1 MYLMRHYAK
10 MEANILQISE
20 PDGIIVIWS
29 PFQKQHI
36 FTPIL
41 VWVLNS
47 ALKKNIC
54 KITSLTVQY
63 FHTIFFSVKH
73 HSVFPLLSGTSNK
86 IQFPFMKAL
95 SRFTSE

>member
-20 PDGIIVIWS
+20 PGGIIVIWS

-41 VWVLNS
+41 V
-47 ALKKNIC
+47 
-54 KITSLTVQY
+54 
-63 FHTIFFSVKH
+63 
-73 HSVFPLLSGTSNK
+73 
-86 IQFPFMKAL
+86 
-95 SRFTSE
+95 SEC

>member
-1 MYLMRHYAK
+1 MKQPFSHIRIKCIEAEMYLMRHYAK

-41 VWVLNS
+41 V
-47 ALKKNIC
+47 
-54 KITSLTVQY
+54 
-63 FHTIFFSVKH
+63 
-73 HSVFPLLSGTSNK
+73 
-86 IQFPFMKAL
+86 
-95 SRFTSE
+95 SEC